1 MKQNFELAKM
11 MAKNIS
17 DSCQG
22 DLEDINIWPIF
33 SPLYKKYTIEIA
45 NTLTAFVIF
54 AYDNDSKWLNFNQD
68 RHDNKVKIIKS
79 LGSDPTHP
87 FFEKKL
93 SNLDEEFNDLI
104 AQYLQSQVTYKW
116 MMALTYLD
124 YSAEMLAHARKKP
137 EGDKTTEVLNKEGE
151 KHKLVEDFDEE
162 KINKINIQRA
172 GLLERAEKART
183 DAERLLSEINREFLQ
198 LNQAV
203 QADFGFEMTEE
214 KTLHYD
220 NWRDFI
226 RNVAVPYR
234 KSLLPKQQ
242 A

>member
-1 MKQNFELAKM
+1 MKHNFDLAKK

-17 DSCQG
+17 DNYQDS
-22 DLEDINIWPIF
+22 LEDINLWPLF
-33 SPLYKKYTIEIA
+33 SVLYKKHNNEVA
-45 NTLTAFVIF
+45 NTLVAFIIF
-54 AYDNDSKWLNFNQD
+54 AYDNDSRWLNFDQD
-68 RHDNKVKIIKS
+68 RHDNKIKIMRS
-79 LGSDPTHP
+79 LGANPQEP
-87 FFEKKL
+87 VYEKKL
-93 SNLDEEFNDLI
+93 NNLDEEFNDLI

-124 YSAEMLAHARKKP
+124 YSAEMLLHARKKP
-137 EGDKTTEVLNKEGE
+137 ASDKTTEVLNKEGE
-151 KHKLVEDFDEE
+151 KHELTEDFDEE

-183 DAERLLSEINREFLQ
+183 DAERLLGEINREFLQ

-203 QADFGFEMTEE
+203 QADFGFELTEE
-214 KTLHYD
+214 KTLHYE